1 MKKEKGDM
9 LVKKHKNKKMKKK
22 ILRSLPIIIL
32 FCVYLCGYVY
42 FSVHFLPKT
51 IINGNRCGM
60 KTVKEGNDLEK
71 KRMRDYQIIMRLN
84 NSECILMNKDVP
96 YVRSDVRSEMK
107 DILKKQKK
115 FAWFLHLKDKKVF
128 HIGKYV
134 VNEDALKSSLNTF
147 TFVHPEDIRQPENA
161 KLKFNKKTQRYKI
174 IEAVSGNK
182 INFQKLISGVK
193 KTAEAK
199 KTYFDASKCYPQA
212 RVDSK
217 SKQLLEAKKTLD
229 AYLSCTIQYKS
240 GTKNKKTLNANT
252 IHEFLCWDKDFNVW
266 INESLVKD
274 YVEKELY
281 HAFNTVG
288 AKRTIHSPGSDKF
301 TISGGTYGNQIDIE
315 AETKEIIKD
324 IKNSKMIT
332 REPKYF
338 IKVTGSNN
346 GIGKNYVDVNISKQK
361 LWYIRKNKIVF
372 SSDIVTGD
380 PTTGHST
387 PTGMYYVEFKKTDY
401 TMRKYN
407 AHVNYW
413 MPIDTGTGVGLHDAS
428 WRGSFGGEI
437 YHGNGSHGCINMP
450 TSKASVLYH
459 MLPVNTPVIVH

>member
-1 MKKEKGDM
+1 M
-9 LVKKHKNKKMKKK
+9 
-22 ILRSLPIIIL
+22 
-32 FCVYLCGYVY
+32 
-42 FSVHFLPKT
+42 
-51 IINGNRCGM
+51 
-60 KTVKEGNDLEK
+60 
-71 KRMRDYQIIMRLN
+71 
-84 NSECILMNKDVP
+84 
-96 YVRSDVRSEMK
+96 
-107 DILKKQKK
+107 
-115 FAWFLHLKDKKVF
+115 
-128 HIGKYV
+128 
-134 VNEDALKSSLNTF
+134 
-147 TFVHPEDIRQPENA
+147 
-161 KLKFNKKTQRYKI
+161 
-174 IEAVSGNK
+174 
-182 INFQKLISGVK
+182 
-193 KTAEAK
+193 
-199 KTYFDASKCYPQA
+199 
-212 RVDSK
+212 
-217 SKQLLEAKKTLD
+217 
-229 AYLSCTIQYKS
+229 
-240 GTKNKKTLNANT
+240 
-252 IHEFLCWDKDFNVW
+252 
-266 INESLVKD
+266 VKD

-281 HAFNTVG
+281 HVFNTVG
-288 AKRTIHSPGSDKF
+288 AKRTIHSPGSGKF

>member
-1 MKKEKGDM
+1 MAALIKKNE
-9 LVKKHKNKKMKKK
+9 
-22 ILRSLPIIIL
+22 
-32 FCVYLCGYVY
+32 
-42 FSVHFLPKT
+42 
-51 IINGNRCGM
+51 
-60 KTVKEGNDLEK
+60 LEK
-71 KRMRDYQIIMRLN
+71 YLRTHKCN
-84 NSECILMNKDVP
+84 
-96 YVRSDVRSEMK
+96 
-107 DILKKQKK
+107 
-115 FAWFLHLKDKKVF
+115 
-128 HIGKYV
+128 
-134 VNEDALKSSLNTF
+134 
-147 TFVHPEDIRQPENA
+147 
-161 KLKFNKKTQRYKI
+161 
-174 IEAVSGNK
+174 
-182 INFQKLISGVK
+182 
-193 KTAEAK
+193 
-199 KTYFDASKCYPQA
+199 KTYI
-212 RVDSK
+212 VH
-217 SKQLLEAKKTLD
+217 
-229 AYLSCTIQYKS
+229 
-240 GTKNKKTLNANT
+240 ANT

-288 AKRTIHSPGSDKF
+288 AKRTIHSPGSGKF
-301 TISGGTYGNQIDIE
+301 TISGGIYGNQIDIE

>member
-1 MKKEKGDM
+1 M
-9 LVKKHKNKKMKKK
+9 L
-22 ILRSLPIIIL
+22 S
-32 FCVYLCGYVY
+32 Y
-42 FSVHFLPKT
+42 
-51 IINGNRCGM
+51 INSSQNP
-60 KTVKEGNDLEK
+60 
-71 KRMRDYQIIMRLN
+71 
-84 NSECILMNKDVP
+84 CI
-96 YVRSDVRSEMK
+96 S
-107 DILKKQKK
+107 
-115 FAWFLHLKDKKVF
+115 
-128 HIGKYV
+128 
-134 VNEDALKSSLNTF
+134 
-147 TFVHPEDIRQPENA
+147 
-161 KLKFNKKTQRYKI
+161 
-174 IEAVSGNK
+174 
-182 INFQKLISGVK
+182 
-193 KTAEAK
+193 
-199 KTYFDASKCYPQA
+199 
-212 RVDSK
+212 
-217 SKQLLEAKKTLD
+217 
-229 AYLSCTIQYKS
+229 IQ
-240 GTKNKKTLNANT
+240 NANT

-288 AKRTIHSPGSDKF
+288 AKRTIHSPGSGKF